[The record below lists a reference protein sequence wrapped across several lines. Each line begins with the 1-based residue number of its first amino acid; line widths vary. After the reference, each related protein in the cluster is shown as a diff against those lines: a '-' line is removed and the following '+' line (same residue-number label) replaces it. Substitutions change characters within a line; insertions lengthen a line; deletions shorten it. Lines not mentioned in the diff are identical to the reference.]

1 MGRQAFVNFARS
13 YEASEIQGVAQIAG
27 TGSRSQVKSAKVRV
41 VGREFKVDEKVMA
54 DFTAFLDEQKVKYT
68 TEDLAANHEA
78 ITRQIEEEVVRQVFG
93 EGEAR
98 KRSLAWDPQVRKAL
112 ELIPKADLLLRDPQK
127 YVAQRESERRLAS
140 TSTP

>member
-1 MGRQAFVNFARS
+1 
-13 YEASEIQGVAQIAG
+13 
-27 TGSRSQVKSAKVRV
+27 VKSVRVRV
-41 VGREFKVDEKVMA
+41 VGRDFKVDDKVMA

-68 TEDLAANHEA
+68 PEDMSANRDA

-112 ELIPKADLLLRDPQK
+112 ELVPKAELLLRDPQK
-127 YVAQRESERRLAS
+127 YVTQRESERRLAS
-140 TSTP
+140 TVTP